1 MTGVVELKRDM
12 AVTHDEFYR
21 LIMTTINDS
30 HLIHV
35 DIKNASV
42 SFPYAEG
49 EISITLEEQL
59 TRKLASLS
67 IHHTPMN
74 FIFKNI
80 TQSDIQAYLQKFDVS
95 FQKGGG

>member
-1 MTGVVELKRDM
+1 MTDVVKLNRDM

-21 LIMTTINDS
+21 LIMTTIINSD
-30 HLIHV
+30 LINV
-35 DIKNASV
+35 DLKNATV
-42 SFPYAEG
+42 CFPFAEG
-49 EISITLEEQL
+49 EVKITLEEQL

-67 IHHTPMN
+67 IHHTPMS

-80 TQSDIQAYLQKFDVS
+80 AEDDIQAYLQKFDVS

>member
-21 LIMTTINDS
+21 LIITTISNS
-30 HLIHV
+30 ELINV
-35 DIKNASV
+35 DLKNAAV
-42 SFPYAEG
+42 SFPFADG

-67 IHHTPMN
+67 IYHTPMH
-74 FIFKNI
+74 FSFKGI
-80 TQSDIQAYLQKFDVS
+80 TNDDIQSYLQKFDVS